1 MTTEAQIAWAA
12 GLFEGEG
19 CVSFKQK
26 AQAPLLSLAMTDRD
40 VVDRFHEIVGVGTR
54 HEKHHT
60 KPGQEHFQTQYGWY
74 CAAIVDVRRVIALFL
89 PYFGDRRRKR
99 AMEVLDAY
107 NTAPVRRK
115 FKDRCPEG
123 HMYDEDNLR
132 IYGGKKKCRE
142 CNRQRA
148 EAHRKALV

>member
-1 MTTEAQIAWAA
+1 MTAEAQIAWAA

-19 CVSFKQK
+19 CISYANKTHC
-26 AQAPLLSLAMTDRD
+26 ARMSLAMTDKD
-40 VVDRFHEIVGVGTR
+40 VVDRFHELVGVGQR

-60 KPGQEHFQTQYGWY
+60 RPGHEHFQTQYVWY
-74 CAAIVDVRRVIALFL
+74 CSSIGDVRHVVALFL

-99 AMEVLDAY
+99 AMDVLDAY

-123 HMYDEDNLR
+123 HLYDADNLR

-148 EAHRKALV
+148 EAHRKAMV